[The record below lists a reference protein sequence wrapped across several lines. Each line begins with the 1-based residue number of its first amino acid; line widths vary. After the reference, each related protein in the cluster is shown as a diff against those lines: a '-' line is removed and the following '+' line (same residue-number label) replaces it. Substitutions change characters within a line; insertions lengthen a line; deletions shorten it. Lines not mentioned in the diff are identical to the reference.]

1 MDNMKI
7 GFCQCCGKAV
17 KLINPSGKKQSEWDT
32 IATNSCD
39 CQKNRKRG
47 KKPMHKEKLTL
58 ATICGGAVQEKV
70 DRALEKV
77 ARNILDPNVVP
88 DKKRS
93 VTLKITLKPSAEDQE
108 DVLVSADVS
117 YQLSPEIGVTTSLYV
132 SQDLKSGGISMM
144 EHRRGEIKG
153 QLNFSDVGIT
163 TGDDEMEDFDPET
176 GEILQEE
183 PTTDILDF
191 RKVREG

>member
-1 MDNMKI
+1 MENVKI
-7 GFCQCCGKAV
+7 GFCKCCGKTV
-17 KLINPSGKKQSEWDT
+17 KLINPKGSKQSEWDT
-32 IATNSCD
+32 IATNMCE
-39 CQKNRKRG
+39 CQKRKRG
-47 KKPMHKEKLTL
+47 KKAMHKEKLTL

-77 ARNILDPNVVP
+77 ARNILDPNVAP

-93 VTLKITLKPSAEDQE
+93 VTLKITLKPSDEDQE
-108 DVLVSADVS
+108 DVIVSADVT
-117 YQLSPEIGVTTSLYV
+117 YQLAPELGVSTNMFV
-132 SQDLKSGGISMM
+132 SKDLKSGNIHMM

-153 QLNFSDVGIT
+153 QLDFSDVGIV

-183 PTTDILDF
+183 SATDILDF
-191 RKVREG
+191 RKVKEG

>member
-1 MDNMKI
+1 
-7 GFCQCCGKAV
+7 
-17 KLINPSGKKQSEWDT
+17 
-32 IATNSCD
+32 
-39 CQKNRKRG
+39 
-47 KKPMHKEKLTL
+47 MHKEKLTL

-93 VTLKITLKPSAEDQE
+93 VTLKITLKPSDEDQE
-108 DVLVSADVS
+108 DVIVSADVT
-117 YQLSPEIGVTTSLYV
+117 YQLAPELGVSTNMFV
-132 SQDLKSGGISMM
+132 SKDLKSGNIHMM

-153 QLNFSDVGIT
+153 QLDFSDVGIV

-183 PTTDILDF
+183 SATDILDF
-191 RKVREG
+191 RKVKEG